1 MALRAPPIVA
11 RLAPDD
17 PTQRDGLR
25 VILRALIGGVLIALS
40 TAAAVTAAVLL
51 EIEDS
56 GDKIFRK
63 PSLPIP
69 ERDIPPADPGGP
81 RTFLLLGSDER
92 AGDKELEIKPRS
104 DTMLLVRADPDA
116 KVITVTSVPRDLRMP
131 VSGHAPR
138 TGKINEAYEL
148 KGAAGVVRALRAVF
162 EYAGAEPVKIN
173 HVVNVNF
180 AGFRR
185 AVDYLGGV
193 YVDVDRRYFNDV
205 GGPGGYAT
213 IDVAP
218 GYQRL
223 RGQDALDYVRYRHND
238 DDFIRAARQQD
249 FLRQVKSQPS
259 VRRLLQV
266 GDRDR
271 LAEVFGGYIRVD
283 KSFKSTK
290 TLLGLLKLGAFM
302 DGSVV
307 QTVRFEATANEDGS
321 YVDATADQ
329 VRGTVERF
337 LHPKRRSGSRPR
349 TPRRSEKAA
358 DYLEGL
364 ARLARPQVPRAGI
377 PFYAPSHV
385 AQGSELIETRRYRI
399 VTLKQRRHRAY
410 RMVFGTGRNGEY
422 FGVQGTSWR
431 EPPALVRPDRIRKV
445 RGRRLLTFS
454 DGRKLRLVGWRTEK
468 GAYWVSNTLNRAL
481 SNREMLGIAASL
493 RRLTR

>member
-1 MALRAPPIVA
+1 MPGE
-11 RLAPDD
+11 D
-17 PTQRDGLR
+17 PTQRDSLR
-25 VILRALIGGVLIALS
+25 LALRALVGGILITLS
-40 TAAAVTAAVLL
+40 TAAAVTAGVLL
-51 EIEDS
+51 EVGDS
-56 GDKIFRK
+56 GKRIFTE
-63 PSLPIP
+63 PPLVIP
-69 ERDIPPADPGGP
+69 ERYIPPADPGGP
-81 RTFLLLGSDER
+81 RVFLLLGSDER
-92 AGDKELEIKPRS
+92 AGDKELQIKPRS

-138 TGKINEAYEL
+138 TGKINEAFEV
-148 KGAAGVVRALRAVF
+148 KGAEGVVRALEALF
-162 EYAGAEPVKIN
+162 EFSGAERVKIN

-193 YVDVDRRYFNDV
+193 YIDVDRRYFNDV

-213 IDVAP
+213 IDVKP

-249 FLRQVKSQPS
+249 FLRQVKTQPS
-259 VRRLLQV
+259 VRRLLKV

-271 LAEVFGGYIRVD
+271 LGEVFGGYIRVD
-283 KSFKSTK
+283 KSFRSTK

-307 QTVRFEATANEDGS
+307 QTVRFQATANEDGS
-321 YVDATADQ
+321 YVDASADQ
-329 VRGTVERF
+329 VRETVERF
-337 LHPKRRSGSRPR
+337 LHPKPRAATRPR
-349 TPRRSEKAA
+349 APRRSEKAA

-364 ARLARPQVPRAGI
+364 QRLERQTPPKLLAF
-377 PFYAPSHV
+377 PFFAPSHV
-385 AQGSELIETRRYRI
+385 APGSKLLETRRYTI
-399 VTLKQRRHRAY
+399 TTLKKRRYPAY
-410 RMVFGTGRNGEY
+410 RMVFSTGSAGEY
-422 FGVQGTSWR
+422 FGVQGTGWND
-431 EPPALVRPDRIRKV
+431 PPALVHPDRIRKV

-454 DGRKLRLVGWRTEK
+454 DGSRLRLVGWRTES

-493 RRLTR
+493 RELTR

>member
-1 MALRAPPIVA
+1 M
-11 RLAPDD
+11 APDD

-25 VILRALIGGVLIALS
+25 ILLRALVGGILIALS

-51 EIEDS
+51 EIDDTA
-56 GDKIFRK
+56 DKVFRA
-63 PSLPIP
+63 PSVPSFEP
-69 ERDIPPADPGGP
+69 EPPPDPGGP

-92 AGDKELEIKPRS
+92 AGDRELEIKPRS
-104 DTMLLVRADPDA
+104 DTMLLVRVNPDA

-131 VSGHAPR
+131 VSGFAPR

-148 KGAAGVVRALRAVF
+148 KGPDGVVKALKALF
-162 EYAGAEPVKIN
+162 KWAGAEPLKVH

-213 IDVAP
+213 IDVKP

-271 LAEVFGGYIRVD
+271 LGEVFGGYIRVD

-290 TLLGLLKLGAFM
+290 TLLSLLKLGAFM
-302 DGSVV
+302 DGSVI
-307 QTVRFEATANEDGS
+307 QTVRFQATANEDGS

-329 VRGTVERF
+329 LRETLDRL
-337 LHPKRRSGSRPR
+337 LHPEPRPAARPR
-349 TPRRSEKAA
+349 TPQRSEKAA
-358 DYLEGL
+358 DYLEDLQRLQGTKPM
-364 ARLARPQVPRAGI
+364 RLAM
-377 PFYAPSHV
+377 PFHAPTHV
-385 AQGSELIETRRYRI
+385 AEGSRLLETRKYS
-399 VTLKQRRHRAY
+399 VTTLKGRRYPAY
-410 RMVFGTGRNGEY
+410 RMVFSTGNAGEY
-422 FGVQGTSWR
+422 YGVQGIGWR
-431 EPPALVRPDRIRKV
+431 EAPALLHPDRIRKV

-454 DGRKLRLVGWRTEK
+454 DGKRLRLVGWRTES
-468 GAYWVSNTLNRAL
+468 GAYWISNTLNRAL

-493 RRLTR
+493 REPQR

>member
-1 MALRAPPIVA
+1 MPPE
-11 RLAPDD
+11 D
-17 PTQRDGLR
+17 PTHRDGLR
-25 VILRALIGGVLIALS
+25 IVLRALIGGILIALS
-40 TAAAVTAAVLL
+40 TAAAVTAGVLL
-51 EIEDS
+51 EIEDTA
-56 GDKIFRK
+56 DKIFK
-63 PSLPIP
+63 GPAVPQFEP
-69 ERDIPPADPGGP
+69 EPPPDPGGP

-92 AGDKELEIKPRS
+92 AGDRELRIKPRS
-104 DTMLLVRADPDA
+104 DTMLLLRADPRA

-148 KGAAGVVRALRAVF
+148 KGPNGVVRALKDLF
-162 EYAGAEPVKIN
+162 EWAGGEPLKVH

-213 IDVAP
+213 IDVKP

-223 RGQDALDYVRYRHND
+223 RGRDALDYVRYRHND
-238 DDFIRAARQQD
+238 DDFTRAARQQD

-259 VRRLLQV
+259 VRRLLRVQ
-266 GDRDR
+266 DRDR
-271 LAEVFGGYIRVD
+271 LGEVFGDYVRVD

-290 TLLGLLKLGAFM
+290 TLLSLLKLGAFM

-307 QTVRFEATANEDGS
+307 QTVRFQAAANEDGS

-329 VRGTVERF
+329 LRETIDRL
-337 LHPKRRSGSRPR
+337 LHPKRRAPTRPR

-358 DYLEGL
+358 EYLDGL
-364 ARLARPQVPRAGI
+364 DRLPRPKAMRLAM
-377 PFYAPSHV
+377 PFYAPSHM
-385 AQGSELIETRRYRI
+385 APGSRLLETRKYS
-399 VTLKQRRHRAY
+399 VTTLKKRRYPAY
-410 RMVFGTGRNGEY
+410 RMVFSTGRTGEY
-422 FGVQGTSWR
+422 YGVQGIGWHNA
-431 EPPALVRPDRIRKV
+431 PALVHPDRIRKV

-454 DGRKLRLVGWRTEK
+454 DGGKLRLVGWRTDS
-468 GAYWVSNTLNRAL
+468 GSYWVTNTLNRAL

-493 RRLTR
+493 RQITHG

>member
-1 MALRAPPIVA
+1 M
-11 RLAPDD
+11 APDD

-25 VILRALIGGVLIALS
+25 ILLRALVGSVLIALS

-51 EIEDS
+51 EIDDTA
-56 GDKIFRK
+56 DKVFRG
-63 PSLPIP
+63 PSVPSFEP
-69 ERDIPPADPGGP
+69 EPPPDPGGP

-92 AGDKELEIKPRS
+92 AGDRELDIKPRS

-131 VSGHAPR
+131 VSGFAPR

-148 KGAAGVVRALRAVF
+148 KGPDGVVRALKALF
-162 EYAGAEPVKIN
+162 KWAGAEPLKVH

-213 IDVAP
+213 IDVKP

-238 DDFIRAARQQD
+238 DDFVRAARQQD

-271 LAEVFGGYIRVD
+271 LGEVFGGYIRVD

-290 TLLGLLKLGAFM
+290 TLLSLLKLGAFM
-302 DGSVV
+302 DGSVI
-307 QTVRFEATANEDGS
+307 QTVRFQAAANEDGS

-329 VRGTVERF
+329 LRETLDRL
-337 LHPKRRSGSRPR
+337 LHPASRPAVRPR

-364 ARLARPQVPRAGI
+364 ERLPSPQPMRLAM
-377 PFYAPSHV
+377 PFHAPSHV
-385 AQGSELIETRRYRI
+385 MPGSKLLETRKYS
-399 VTLKQRRHRAY
+399 VTTLKGRRYPAY
-410 RMVFGTGRNGEY
+410 RMVFSTGTAGEY
-422 FGVQGTSWR
+422 YGVQGIGWR
-431 EPPALVRPDRIRKV
+431 EAPALLHPDRIRKV

-454 DGRKLRLVGWRTEK
+454 DGKKLRLVGWRTPS
-468 GAYWVSNTLNRAL
+468 GAYWISNTLNRAL

-493 RRLTR
+493 REPRR

>member
-1 MALRAPPIVA
+1 LPGE
-11 RLAPDD
+11 D
-17 PTQRDGLR
+17 PTQRDGIRL
-25 VILRALIGGVLIALS
+25 VVRALIGGVLIALS

-51 EIEDS
+51 EVKES
-56 GDKIFRK
+56 GKRIF
-63 PSLPIP
+63 PAEPLVIP
-69 ERDIPPADPGGP
+69 ERYIPPADPGGP

-92 AGDKELEIKPRS
+92 AGDRELDIKPRS
-104 DTMLLVRADPDA
+104 DTMLLLRADPDA

-131 VSGHAPR
+131 VSGYAPR

-148 KGAAGVVRALRAVF
+148 KGAAGVVKALKALF
-162 EYAGAEPVKIN
+162 EYAGAEPLKIN

-205 GGPGGYAT
+205 SGPGGYAT
-213 IDVAP
+213 IDVQP

-259 VRRLLQV
+259 VRRLLRVQDRKRL
-266 GDRDR
+266 GD
-271 LAEVFGGYIRVD
+271 VFGGYIRVD

-307 QTVRFEATANEDGS
+307 QTVRFRATPNEDGS
-321 YVDATADQ
+321 YVDATSDQ
-329 VRGTVERF
+329 LRETLERL
-337 LHPKRRSGSRPR
+337 LHPKPRTSTRPR
-349 TPRRSEKAA
+349 APRRSEKAA

-364 ARLARPQVPRAGI
+364 DRLQRPPVPRLAI
-377 PFYAPSHV
+377 PFYVPSHV
-385 AQGSELIETRRYRI
+385 VPGSRLIETRKYRI
-399 VTLKQRRHRAY
+399 TTLKGRRHPSY
-410 RMVFGTGRNGEY
+410 RMVFGTGSNGEY
-422 FGVQGTSWR
+422 YGVQGTRWQN
-431 EPPALVRPDRIRKV
+431 PPALVHPDRIRKV

-454 DGRKLRLVGWRTEK
+454 DGRRLRMVGWRTGE
-468 GAYWVSNTLNRAL
+468 GAFWVTNTLNRAL
-481 SNREMLGIAASL
+481 SNREMLGVAASL
-493 RRLTR
+493 RELTR